1 MTKLEKMQEVID
13 SNSTTLDIDKIKE
26 YAKCNWMAKEIV
38 FFEETGSTNVE
49 ATKLAARGGK
59 HGTLV
64 IADKQ
69 TGGKGR
75 RGRSWF
81 TPGNTSIAVSFLLKP
96 QLEAEYASMLTL
108 VQAMAV
114 ADTIEEV
121 CGCKSQIKWPNDIL
135 VNEKKVCGI
144 LTEMN
149 LEGSDI
155 ASIIIGT
162 GINVNQDSFPEEIV
176 DIATSLKKEV
186 RVEQCREK
194 LIGVLCSKFEYYYE
208 QFMTTKDLS
217 YIMKEYNA
225 RLISARRRVRV
236 LDPKEEYVG
245 EALGI
250 NAEGELLVKKDD
262 GNVVNV
268 YAGEVSVRG
277 IYGYV

>member
-13 SNSTTLDIDKIKE
+13 SKQSLLNIEKVKE
-26 YAKCNWMAKEIV
+26 YAKCKWMAKEVV

-49 ATKLAARGGK
+49 AAKLATQGGK

-69 TGGKGR
+69 NSGKGR
-75 RGRSWF
+75 RGRNWF

-114 ADTIEEV
+114 AATIEEV
-121 CGCKSQIKWPNDIL
+121 CCHKAWIKWPNDIL
-135 VNEKKVCGI
+135 INEKKVCGI

-162 GINVNQDSFPEEIV
+162 GINVNQEIFPEEIA

-186 RVEQCREK
+186 GAEQCREK
-194 LIGVLCSKFEYYYE
+194 LLGVLCCKFEYYYE
-208 QFMTTKDLS
+208 QFMTSKDLS
-217 YIMKEYNA
+217 GIMKEYNA
-225 RLISARRRVRV
+225 RLISAGRSVRV
-236 LDPKEEYVG
+236 LDPQSEYVG

-250 NAEGELLVKKDD
+250 NSQGELLVKKED
-262 GNVVNV
+262 GNIVNV